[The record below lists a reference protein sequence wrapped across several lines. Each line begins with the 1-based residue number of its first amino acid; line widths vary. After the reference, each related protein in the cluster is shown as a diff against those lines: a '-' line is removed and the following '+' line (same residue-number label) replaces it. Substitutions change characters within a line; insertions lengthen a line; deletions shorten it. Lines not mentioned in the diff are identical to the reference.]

1 MTSNVDSTDT
11 ETYDA
16 VKTSRDGHIGR
27 ITLDRPAAMN
37 TFSTGLATDLDAALR
52 AFDGDDAVRAI
63 VVDGAGD
70 AFSAGIDLSE
80 HASAESEDEYEEWV
94 ARMEEPFL
102 TLAEMSTPVIAAAH
116 GHAAANGIG
125 LVAACDLAVAAEGT
139 QLGATAPKV
148 GLFCMGPAVPLM
160 GTMTRKRVLELL
172 LTGSLIDAETAHE
185 WGLLNRVADEGD
197 HVAAAMELAETIAE
211 KSPVA
216 VQRGKEAFYE
226 MVEMGYPDAL
236 AHSNEAFAGLC
247 TTADA
252 NEGIAAFLDGD
263 PLAAEEWPGE

>member
-1 MTSNVDSTDT
+1 MTANADDTDT
-11 ETYDA
+11 ATYDT
-16 VKTSRDGHIGR
+16 VKTSREGHVGR

-37 TFSTGLATDLDAALR
+37 TFSTELATDLDDALR
-52 AFDGDDAVRAI
+52 AFDGDDTVRAV

-80 HASAESEDEYEEWV
+80 HADAGSEGEYERWV
-94 ARMEEPFL
+94 SRMEEPFL
-102 TLAEMSTPVIAAAH
+102 TLSEMGTPVIAAAH

-172 LTGSLIDAETAHE
+172 LTGTLIDAETAHE

-197 HVAAAMELAETIAE
+197 HVAAAMELAETVAS

-216 VQRGKEAFYE
+216 VQRGKRAFYE
-226 MVEMGYPDAL
+226 MAEMDYAEAL
-236 AHSNEAFAGLC
+236 AHSNEAFAALC

-252 NEGIAAFLDGD
+252 DEGIAAFLDGD
-263 PLAAEEWPGE
+263 PLAANEWPGE